1 MPIGAQWC
9 PRCLEK
15 LGSSADPTTL
25 DSAPDAVPEAG
36 DGDGDGDGDAANLAE
51 MVALLAAHESEAPTR
66 LRRAMSRTPVRVAV
80 MLVGTLAVALL
91 AVGLGVLVLWLVE
104 R

>member
-25 DSAPDAVPEAG
+25 DSAPDAVREPAPA
-36 DGDGDGDGDAANLAE
+36 DDSAANLAE